1 MLHLKF
7 SLGEKLGILKKLDEE
22 ILDFIEEETDISW
35 EIKQADEFKERIYAA
50 TIDIDKC
57 CEYACELN
65 PPTDVTGTR
74 SSRTYAHGAQVKL
87 PKLVFRNFCG
97 DITCW
102 TTFWDSFESAIDQ
115 KSGLSE
121 IDKFNYLKSLLEKSA
136 A

>member
-1 MLHLKF
+1 MRKRQIF
-7 SLGEKLGILKKLDEE
+7 LGE
-22 ILDFIEEETDISW
+22 IE
-35 EIKQADEFKERIYAA
+35 QADEFKKRIYAA

-65 PPTDVTGTR
+65 PLTYVTGTR

-87 PKLVFRNFCG
+87 PKLVIHNFSR

-115 KSGLSE
+115 NTGLSA
-121 IDKFNYLKSLLEKSA
+121 IGKFNYLKSLLEESA
-136 A
+136 AEAISGLTLTAANYKEAIYILKK